1 MSRLAETTGR
11 PVIYNQL
18 GQTLKKPHAWKDHIA
33 MIEES
38 VNAGIRDRYFGAAST
53 TPASVFPLIV
63 RGGQNHLAKVR
74 KNKPGWA
81 TLIERELEEIND
93 RFEPR
98 PDGIWPRSLRLQDQG
113 EFAIGYYHQR
123 AAKLSNDK
131 GEAVH
136 ADDLHETTD
145 HEGTE

>member
-1 MSRLAETTGR
+1 
-11 PVIYNQL
+11 
-18 GQTLKKPHAWKDHIA
+18 
-33 MIEES
+33 
-38 VNAGIRDRYFGAAST
+38 
-53 TPASVFPLIV
+53 
-63 RGGQNHLAKVR
+63 VR
-74 KNKPGWA
+74 KDKPGWA

-98 PDGIWPRSLRLQDQG
+98 SDGIWPRSLRLQDQG

-131 GEAVH
+131 GEAVQ

-145 HEGTE
+145 HEGAE